1 MVYRPLKI
9 YPYQSIKS
17 AIAAFVRM
25 LSFIECCELWWRR
38 SNFRE
43 SGYLA
48 DIYDGDIWSKYRTF
62 LDAPNN
68 YLLTLNIDWFSPF
81 VHGRYS
87 VGAIYLTIQNLPVS
101 IRNKPENIILVG
113 LIPGPNEPQLTLN
126 SFLAPLIE
134 EISTAWTHG
143 FEVHTVEAG
152 QQQYS
157 QTIRLAL
164 TCVACDIPAS
174 CKVCG
179 FLGHRATFGCNKCY
193 KTFKHVKEDSGSWTN
208 YGGFDRHQWPV
219 HTNEDHRQQ

>member
-17 AIAAFVRM
+17 AIAAFVRI

-134 EISTAWTHG
+134 ELSTAWTHG
-143 FEVHTVEAG
+143 FEVHSVEAG
-152 QQQYS
+152 QQQFS
-157 QTIRLAL
+157 QTI
-164 TCVACDIPAS
+164 
-174 CKVCG
+174 
-179 FLGHRATFGCNKCY
+179 
-193 KTFKHVKEDSGSWTN
+193 
-208 YGGFDRHQWPV
+208 
-219 HTNEDHRQQ
+219 